1 MTTEGQEVAGNR
13 WRVGV
18 DVGGTFT
25 DVAVFDQTTSQLR
38 VLKVPTTPSDPSV
51 GVIDG
56 LDVAEQRI
64 EGFRAEDIGDF
75 LHGTTITTNALIQR
89 TFRPCALLVSEGLKG
104 SVFVQ
109 DQRRVGNLYDLRA
122 GHPASLVAD
131 DQVYEVPERVSAD
144 GLVVRPLD
152 RARLLE
158 IANRIQASGIEAIAV
173 CLLFSFANPMH
184 ELQVRET
191 LLSVCPDLRVHLS
204 SEVLPRIRE
213 WPRISTML
221 LGCSLEP
228 LLVKYLSALERG
240 LVNRGLASNRL
251 FLMESNGGLM
261 PFAAVTDGGR
271 AVHTLLSG
279 PAAGVQAAISIARA
293 AGRDHL
299 LTMDVGG
306 TSADIAFVQKGK
318 ALEITEGELVGHQI
332 YVPMLDL
339 VTVGAGG
346 GTLCRGSDEGRLL
359 VGPNS
364 AGADPGPASYGKGGQ
379 VATITDA
386 NLILGLLNPDFYLGG
401 RMTLD
406 TDAAQVAV
414 RTSLARPLDLDD
426 AVAASSAKELNEVHM
441 ADTIKVLAAQ
451 RGVDLGGV
459 TLVACGG
466 AGPLHACG
474 VADEIGIRSV
484 LVPAFPGAFSA
495 VGLLGSDVVQD
506 FVQTVITGLAERN
519 EPEIEKQFAA
529 LEERARSSLVGQG
542 FLGDDVVL
550 RREIDARYAGQGF
563 ELRLLIESCEQLSA
577 TLLSEFHDEHER
589 VYGHAA
595 RDESVEIVS
604 YRVRAVV
611 KMPTLDFGRSTG
623 NEAEIDRSR
632 TRRSVF
638 CAGRWAESEVVHRA
652 ALRTGETIAGPVI
665 VQQADTTTFVAPGW
679 TLGTDEVGNLILTK
693 ESTGD

>member
-1 MTTEGQEVAGNR
+1 VAGNR

-25 DVAVFDQTTSQLR
+25 DVAVVDQATSQLH
-38 VLKVPTTPSDPSV
+38 VLKVPTTPSDPSL
-51 GVIDG
+51 GVVRG
-56 LDVAEQRI
+56 LEAAEIRIPGFQMADV
-64 EGFRAEDIGDF
+64 GDF

-89 TFRPCALLVSEGLKG
+89 TFRPCALLVTEGLKG

-109 DQRRVGNLYDLRA
+109 DQRRVGNIYDLRA

-131 DQVYEVPERVSAD
+131 DQVYEVPERLAAD
-144 GLVVRPLD
+144 GSVVRRLD
-152 RARLLE
+152 RERVIE
-158 IANRIQASGIEAIAV
+158 IAHRIRERGIDTVAV
-173 CLLFSFANPMH
+173 CLLFSFANADH
-184 ELQVRET
+184 EIEVREI
-191 LLSVCPDLRVHLS
+191 LRSVHPELRVHLS

-228 LLVKYLSALERG
+228 LLVDYLTSLERA
-240 LVNRGLASNRL
+240 LVDRGFSANRL

-279 PAAGVQAAISIARA
+279 PAAGVQAAIAVARA
-293 AGRDHL
+293 SGRDQL

-306 TSADIAFVQKGK
+306 TSADIAFVQNGK
-318 ALEITEGELVGHQI
+318 ALEITEGDLVGHQI

-346 GTLCRGSDEGRLL
+346 GTLCRGSEEGRLL

-364 AGADPGPASYGKGGQ
+364 AGADPGPACYGKGGV

-386 NLILGLLNPDFYLGG
+386 NLCLGLLDPDFYLGG
-401 RMTLD
+401 RMSLD
-406 TDAAQVAV
+406 HEAAIEAV
-414 RTSLARPLDLDD
+414 RTSMAQPLRVSDI
-426 AVAASSAKELNEVHM
+426 VAAESAKQLNEVHM

-451 RGVDLGGV
+451 RGIDLTDV

-474 VADEIGIRSV
+474 VADELGLKTV

-506 FVQTVITGLAERN
+506 FVQTVITPLAERADD
-519 EPEIEKQFAA
+519 EIEKHFGL
-529 LEERARSSLVGQG
+529 LEDRARASLSGQG
-542 FLGDDVVL
+542 FRAEEIAVY
-550 RREIDARYAGQGF
+550 READARYAGQGF
-563 ELRLLIESCEQLSA
+563 ELRLGIEPHERVSA
-577 TLLSEFHDEHER
+577 TLASEFHDEHER

-595 RDESVEIVS
+595 RDEPVEIVS

-611 KMPTLDFGRSTG
+611 KMPVLDITNTTEERD
-623 NEAEIDRSR
+623 AAKPLAPRQ
-632 TRRSVF
+632 VF
-638 CAGRWAESEVVHRA
+638 YNDSWFDVPAVHRSLLA
-652 ALRTGETIAGPVI
+652 SGETARGPI
-665 VQQADTTTFVAPGW
+665 LVQQDDTTTFVPPTWNLSIDG
-679 TLGTDEVGNLILTK
+679 VGNLILKK
-693 ESTGD
+693 ELNSG